1 MKQSQLFT
9 KTRKEVPSDEVS
21 KNAQLLIR
29 AGFVHKEIAGVYSL
43 LPLGLRV
50 VNKINTIIREEMNA
64 IGGQEVYMSAL
75 QDPEVWKKTDRWEGD
90 AKDIWFKTHLGNGG
104 ELGLG
109 FTHEEPLT
117 NMMKNHIASHRDLPK
132 YVYQIQTKFRNE
144 VRAKSGVLRGR
155 EFLMKDLYSFCKT
168 QEEQDAFYEQAKQA
182 YTNVFTRVGLGD
194 RTFMT
199 FASGGTF
206 SKYSHEFQTLCDTG
220 EDTIYVD
227 EKKHIAI
234 NKEVLNDEVLK
245 DLGVLRG
252 DLVEKMAV
260 EVGNIFSLGTRFSD
274 ALNLSY
280 LDAEGAQQRVVM
292 GSYGIGPTRTMGVI
306 AEVYGDDKGLVWPKS
321 VAPFD
326 VHVVVLEGKDGSDVH
341 AYAEKITADI
351 EKAGYDVLYDDRTIT
366 AGAKFADADLI
377 GIPVRLVISDKHMR
391 NNTIEMKG
399 REELDARVVNVSE
412 VVDLLS
418 S

>member
-9 KTRKEVPSDEVS
+9 KTRREVPSDEVS
-21 KNAQLLIR
+21 KNAQLLLR

-50 VNKINTIIREEMNA
+50 VNKINAIIREEMNA

-117 NMMKNHIASHRDLPK
+117 NLMKNHISSYKDLPK

-168 QEEQDAFYEQAKQA
+168 SEEHEAFYTQAKQA
-182 YTNVFTRVGLGD
+182 YNNVFARVGLGE

-199 FASGGTF
+199 FASGGSF
-206 SKYSHEFQTLCDTG
+206 SKYSHEFQTLCDSG

-227 EKKHIAI
+227 EKKGIAV
-234 NKEVLNDEVLK
+234 NKEVLTDEVLK
-245 DLGVLRG
+245 DLDISRG
-252 DLVEKMAV
+252 DLVEKPAV

-274 ALNLSY
+274 AIGLSY
-280 LDAEGAQQRVVM
+280 LGAEGTQQRVVM

-326 VHVVVLEGKDGSDVH
+326 VHVIVLESKEGADVH
-341 AYAEKITADI
+341 AYAEKLTADI
-351 EKAGYDVLYDDRTIT
+351 ENAGYEVLYDDRAMT

-377 GIPVRLVISDKHMR
+377 GIPVRLVISEKHMR
-391 NNTIEMKG
+391 NNTVEMKG
-399 REELDARVVNVSE
+399 RTEADARVVTPSE

>member
-1 MKQSQLFT
+1 MKQSLLFT
-9 KTRKEVPSDEVS
+9 KTRREVPSDEVS
-21 KNAQLLIR
+21 KNAQLLLR
-29 AGFVHKEIAGVYSL
+29 AGFVHKEVAGVYDL
-43 LPLGLRV
+43 LPLGVRV
-50 VNKINTIIREEMNA
+50 VNKINRIIREEMDT
-64 IGGQEVYMSAL
+64 IGGQEVFMSAL
-75 QDPEVWKKTDRWEGD
+75 QDPDTWKKTDRWEGD

-117 NMMKNHIASHRDLPK
+117 SLMKNHIASHRDLPK

-168 QEEQDAFYEQAKQA
+168 PEEHEAFYTLAQRA
-182 YTNVFTRVGLGD
+182 YMNVFTRVGLGD

-206 SKYSHEFQTLCDTG
+206 AKYSHEFQTLCDSG
-220 EDTIYVD
+220 EDTVYVD
-227 EKKHIAI
+227 EKKKIAI
-234 NKEVLNDEVLK
+234 NKEVLSDDVLK
-245 DLGVLRG
+245 DLNISRG
-252 DLVEKMAV
+252 DLVERMAV
-260 EVGNIFSLGTRFSD
+260 EVGNIFSLGTRFSG
-274 ALNLSY
+274 ALGLNY
-280 LDAEGAQQRVVM
+280 LDAEGKEQPVVM

-306 AEVYGDDKGLVWPKS
+306 AEVYGDDNGLVWPKS

-326 VHVVVLEGKDGSDVH
+326 VHVVVLEGKDGADVH

-351 EKAGYDVLYDDRTIT
+351 EKAGYDVLYDDRSMT

-377 GIPVRLVISDKHMR
+377 GIPVRLVISEKHMR
-391 NNTIEMKG
+391 NTTVEIKG
-399 REELDARVVNVSE
+399 RTESDARVVNAAE
-412 VVDLLS
+412 VVSLLS
-418 S
+418 R

>member
-1 MKQSQLFT
+1 MKQSLLFT
-9 KTRKEVPSDEVS
+9 KTRREVPSDEVS
-21 KNAQLLIR
+21 KNAQLLLR
-29 AGFVHKEIAGVYSL
+29 AGFVHKEVAGVYDL
-43 LPLGLRV
+43 LPLGVRV
-50 VNKINTIIREEMNA
+50 VNKINRIIREEMDA
-64 IGGQEVYMSAL
+64 IGGQEVFMSAL
-75 QDPEVWKKTDRWEGD
+75 QDPDTWKKTDRWEGD

-117 NMMKNHIASHRDLPK
+117 SLMKNHIASHRDLPK

-168 QEEQDAFYEQAKQA
+168 PEEHEAFYTLAQRA
-182 YTNVFTRVGLGD
+182 YMNVFTRVGLGD

-206 SKYSHEFQTLCDTG
+206 AKYSHEFQTLCDSG
-220 EDTIYVD
+220 EDTVYVD
-227 EKKHIAI
+227 EKKKIAI
-234 NKEVLNDEVLK
+234 NKEVLSDDVLK
-245 DLGVLRG
+245 DLNISRG
-252 DLVEKMAV
+252 DLVERMAV
-260 EVGNIFSLGTRFSD
+260 EVGNIFSLGTRFSG
-274 ALNLSY
+274 ALGLNY
-280 LDAEGAQQRVVM
+280 LDAEGKEQPVVM

-306 AEVYGDDKGLVWPKS
+306 AEVYGDDNGLVWPKS

-326 VHVVVLEGKDGSDVH
+326 VHVVVLEGKDGADVH

-351 EKAGYDVLYDDRTIT
+351 EKAGYDVLYDDRSMT

-377 GIPVRLVISDKHMR
+377 GIPVRLVISEKHMR
-391 NNTIEMKG
+391 NTTVEIKG
-399 REELDARVVNVSE
+399 RTESDARVVNAAE
-412 VVDLLS
+412 VVSLLS
-418 S
+418 R